1 MDSQITRTDGAA
13 QNIYVGIDTHLKQWT
28 VSILLDST
36 TFKKMSIDPSAKA
49 LAAYLKKTFPG
60 CRYYSAYEASFC
72 GFKPHRELLSEGIV
86 NIVVNP
92 ADIPT
97 TDKERQQKDDKR
109 DSMKIARSLRSDE
122 LTGIYVPSVA
132 GTEFRSLV
140 RHRKTI
146 VKEIA
151 RNKNRVKSYLYFLGI
166 EIPRSLNS
174 ASKYWSGNFSK
185 WLSSLEFTSAEG
197 KHVMDSKLGHI
208 AHLRAALLDTNRK
221 LRECVKDGNYSENLR
236 LLIGIPGIGLIAA
249 ATLLSEVEDFDRFRN
264 IDRFCS
270 YIGLVPSTHSSG
282 EREIHGRVTKRANNM
297 LRAVLIESSWVAVR
311 HDPVLALRF
320 DELCKRMEKNK
331 AIIRIAKKIL
341 GRIRYVIHNKT
352 EYVIGVA

>member
-1 MDSQITRTDGAA
+1 MDLQITRTDETV

-28 VSILLDST
+28 ISILLDST
-36 TFKKMSIDPSAKA
+36 LFKKMSIDPSAKV
-49 LAAYLKKTFPG
+49 LADYLKKTFPG

-72 GFKPHRELLSEGIV
+72 GFTPHRELLSEGII

-109 DSMKIARSLRSDE
+109 DSLKIARSLRAGD
-122 LTGIYVPSVA
+122 LTGIYVPSVE

-140 RHRKTI
+140 RYRKTV

-151 RNKNRVKSYLYFLGI
+151 RNKNRVKSMLYFSGI
-166 EIPRSLNS
+166 KIPDSLNS
-174 ASKYWSGNFSK
+174 ASKYWSGHFSS
-185 WLSSLEFTSAEG
+185 WLRSLEFASAEG
-197 KHVMDSKLGHI
+197 KYVMDSILKHI
-208 AHLRAALLDTNRK
+208 DHLRTSLLDTNRK
-221 LRECVKDGNYSENLR
+221 LRKCVKDSTYSKNLQ
-236 LLIGIPGIGLIAA
+236 LLMGIPGIGLIAA
-249 ATLLSEVEDFDRFRN
+249 ATLLSEIEDFGRFRN

-297 LRAVLIESSWVAVR
+297 LRTILVESSWVAVR
-311 HDPVLALRF
+311 YDPVLALRY
-320 DELCKRMEKNK
+320 DALCKRMEKNK
-331 AIIRIAKKIL
+331 AIIRIAKKML
-341 GRIRYVIHNKT
+341 QRIRYVIHNQA